1 MKEKIL
7 ENISKGGYIK
17 KTFLKNNDLT
27 TEDCY
32 KIVFG
37 ISNCKYCSNIAVFS
51 NWLQGYT
58 EACISNECKKLLRKE
73 RTEKT
78 NLEKYGVKNISQL
91 QEIKDRKLKSSI
103 KTNLDRYGVENVF
116 QSKEIMF
123 KDGVHSSKTD
133 EVNTKRNKTL
143 LEKYDTTDPLS
154 INDGRE
160 RGLLKCNSDEINEK
174 RKKTNLEKY
183 GVEYTFQ
190 SLDFQEYIISC
201 NINKYGFEN
210 NMLRDDVKETHKSA
224 CIIRDIKRK
233 EDIDENG
240 LNSFHRAMIKTKET
254 NIKNGYWVSDEN
266 KTDFQIYYAEV
277 WKYTR
282 RNNLSELEHIEKR
295 GHANQGKFH
304 LDHKY
309 SIFQGF
315 IEEVPPYII
324 GSIHNLEMIT
334 GRNNLSK
341 GRKCS
346 ISKEEL
352 LGAYYDKK

>member
-1 MKEKIL
+1 MKTKIL

-27 TEDCY
+27 TEECY

-37 ISNCKYCSNIAVFS
+37 IGNCKYCGNTAVFS
-51 NWLQGYT
+51 NWLKGYNET
-58 EACISNECKKLLRKE
+58 CVSNECKKKLRKE

-78 NLEKYGVKNISQL
+78 NLEKYGV
-91 QEIKDRKLKSSI
+91 
-103 KTNLDRYGVENVF
+103 
-116 QSKEIMF
+116 
-123 KDGVHSSKTD
+123 
-133 EVNTKRNKTL
+133 
-143 LEKYDTTDPLS
+143 
-154 INDGRE
+154 
-160 RGLLKCNSDEINEK
+160 
-174 RKKTNLEKY
+174 
-183 GVEYTFQ
+183 EYTFQ
-190 SLDFQEYIISC
+190 SQDFQEYIRTC
-201 NINKYGFEN
+201 NINKYGVEN
-210 NMLRDDVKETHKSA
+210 NMFRGDVKEKHAES

-240 LNSFHRAMIKTKET
+240 LNSFHRAMVKSKET

-266 KTDFQIYYAEV
+266 KTDFEIYYAEV

-282 RNNLSELEHIEKR
+282 RNDLSNLEHIEKR

-315 IEEVPPYII
+315 KEGVSPAII
-324 GSIHNLEMIT
+324 GSIYNLEMIT

-346 ISKEEL
+346 IDINTLLEKYYGEE
-352 LGAYYDKK
+352 

>member
-1 MKEKIL
+1 MKEEIIK
-7 ENISKGGYIK
+7 NISKGGYIK
-17 KTFLKNNDLT
+17 KTFLKKSDLT
-27 TEDCY
+27 AEECY

-37 ISNCKYCSNIAVFS
+37 ISNCKYCGNTAVFS
-51 NWLQGYT
+51 NWVKGYNET
-58 EACISNECKKLLRKE
+58 CVSNECKKKLRKE

-91 QEIKDRKLKSSI
+91 QEIKDRKLESSI

-133 EVNTKRNKTL
+133 EANVKRNKTL
-143 LEKYDTTDPLS
+143 LEKYNTIDTLS
-154 INDGRE
+154 IKDGRT
-160 RGLLKCNSDEINEK
+160 RGILKCNSDEVNEK

-190 SLDFQEYIISC
+190 SQDFQEYIRTC
-201 NINKYGFEN
+201 NVNKYGVEN
-210 NMLRDDVKETHKSA
+210 NMYRDDVKEKHIES
-224 CIIRDIKRK
+224 CVIRDIKRK

-240 LNSFHRAMIKTKET
+240 LNSFHRAMVKSKET

-266 KTDFQIYYAEV
+266 KTDFEIYYAEV

-282 RNNLSELEHIEKR
+282 RNNLSNLEHIEKR

-315 IEEVPPYII
+315 KDGLSPDII
-324 GSIHNLEMIT
+324 GSIYNLEMII

-346 ISKEEL
+346 ITKEDL
-352 LGAYYDKK
+352 LKDYYGTK